1 MTFRLSNNW
10 GTALGV
16 CLAID
21 LIGSL
26 GANAWRQRSYQPS

>member
-1 MTFRLSNNW
+1 MTFRLWNKW

-26 GANAWRQRSYQPS
+26 GANAWRQRPYQPL

>member
-1 MTFRLSNNW
+1 MTFRLWNNC
-10 GTALGV
+10 GIALGV

-26 GANAWRQRSYQPS
+26 GANAWRQRPYQRS

>member
-1 MTFRLSNNW
+1 MMFGLSNNW
-10 GTALGV
+10 GIALGV

-26 GANAWRQRSYQPS
+26 GANAWRQRPYQRS